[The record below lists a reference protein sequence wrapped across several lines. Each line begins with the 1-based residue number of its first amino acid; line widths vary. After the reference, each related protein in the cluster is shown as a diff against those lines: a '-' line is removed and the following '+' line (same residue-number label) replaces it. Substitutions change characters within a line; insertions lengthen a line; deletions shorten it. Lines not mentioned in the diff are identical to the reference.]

1 MPFGWERPSHYL
13 RTICISV
20 RRTHLELSPTVV
32 HRVHDA
38 DDAHHGE
45 SSDRRSSKKAFLRPK
60 LKRQIVAE
68 SLAPGA
74 SVAIGR
80 NNWLFAGSLRAG
92 QARRC
97 GDEPNSLCQT
107 QRA

>member
-1 MPFGWERPSHYL
+1 MQMMHTMASQVIAAVPK
-13 RTICISV
+13 
-20 RRTHLELSPTVV
+20 RRFYE
-32 HRVHDA
+32 
-38 DDAHHGE
+38 
-45 SSDRRSSKKAFLRPK
+45 PK

>member
-45 SSDRRSSKKAFLRPK
+45 SSDRRSSKKAFLRTK
-60 LKRQIVAE
+60 AE
-68 SLAPGA
+68 AADRCRESGPWR
-74 SVAIGR
+74 IG
-80 NNWLFAGSLRAG
+80 
-92 QARRC
+92 
-97 GDEPNSLCQT
+97 GDWAQ
-107 QRA
+107 